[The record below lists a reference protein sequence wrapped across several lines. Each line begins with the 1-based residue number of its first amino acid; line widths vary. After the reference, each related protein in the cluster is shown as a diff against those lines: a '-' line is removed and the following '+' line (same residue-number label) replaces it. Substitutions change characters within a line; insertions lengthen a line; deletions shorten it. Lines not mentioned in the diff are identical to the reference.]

1 MNKLPDNKEIVFFKG
16 MLFVAGHVNHPDGW
30 IYVILFPLNL
40 FADFFLMG
48 HLDSI
53 SYEEFKDIQKGE
65 SQYFYQLNH
74 EETPLPCCEFVS
86 KERLIRADAKIVT
99 W

>member
-16 MLFVAGHVNHPDGW
+16 MMFVAGHVNHSDGL
-30 IYVILFPLNL
+30 IYLILFPLNL
-40 FADFFLMG
+40 FAGFFLME

-53 SYEEFKDIQKGE
+53 SYEDFKDVQFGE
-65 SQYFYQLNH
+65 SQPFYQLNH
-74 EETPLPCCEFVS
+74 EESLLPGCEFVS